1 MQRGSG
7 DRRRTGDGGAHDAT
21 MRNPP
26 AKVKTGTK
34 IAMPRTRRNGKTDP
48 PGVGLF
54 VVDGAGLAF

>member
-7 DRRRTGDGGAHDAT
+7 DRRRDGDGGAHDAT
-21 MRNPP
+21 MRNAP

-34 IAMPRTRRNGKTDP
+34 IAIPRARSNGKTDP

-54 VVDGAGLAF
+54 RS